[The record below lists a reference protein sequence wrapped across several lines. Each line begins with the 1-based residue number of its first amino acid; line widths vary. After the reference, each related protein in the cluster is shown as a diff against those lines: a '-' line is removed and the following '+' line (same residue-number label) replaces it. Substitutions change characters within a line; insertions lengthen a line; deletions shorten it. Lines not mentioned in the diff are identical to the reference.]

1 MSLLKIKNNFKKNFV
16 KRGEKS
22 VKYTN
27 FYKKKNFI
35 PTNFVNITK
44 KGFRV
49 YDAIVFRRVK
59 VLKRLRTLNL
69 KTYNSL
75 FLKYAGLRWIKDFKL
90 ISGFSKY
97 KKSVESLESQGLKRK
112 VVRRRISDF
121 SVALQDKQKLKY
133 FYLGLKEY
141 KLRNIVRQVFS
152 SKMNHMDTFVGIL
165 ESKLSTFLFRINF
178 SKNFKAINLFIKLG
192 FIKIN
197 NILVTNINYSLKP
210 GDIVTFHIANKT
222 FSSFLKSFE
231 KKMSLFYYP
240 SSYIECSFTLM
251 SFIFYK
257 KPRVCEVPYFFNI
270 NLSRIL
276 YFYNYKGL
284 K

>member
-1 MSLLKIKNNFKKNFV
+1 MKNNLKKRFNNRTVKFKNFRNNFSSNKRIKNNIV
-16 KRGEKS
+16 
-22 VKYTN
+22 TN
-27 FYKKKNFI
+27 KVI
-35 PTNFVNITK
+35 NITK

-49 YDAIVFRRVK
+49 FDSIVYRRSK
-59 VLKRLRTLNL
+59 IIRRLRNLNL

-75 FLKYAGLRWIKDFKL
+75 FLKYAGLRWVKDFKL
-90 ISGFSKY
+90 ISGLSKY

-112 VVRRRISDF
+112 VLKRRISDF

-141 KLRNIVRQVFS
+141 KLRNIIRMVFR
-152 SKMNHMDTFVGIL
+152 SKMNHLDLFIGIL
-165 ESKLSTFLFRINF
+165 ESRLSSFLFRINF
-178 SKNFKAINLFIKLG
+178 SKNFKSLYLFIKLG
-192 FIKIN
+192 FIKVN
-197 NILVTNINYSLKP
+197 GLVIKNVNYLLKP
-210 GDIVTFHIANKT
+210 GDVVTFNIINKNYT
-222 FSSFLKSFE
+222 SFLKNFE

-240 SSYIECSFTLM
+240 SSYIECSFTLL

-257 KPRVCEVPYFFNI
+257 RPKLDEVPYFFNI
-270 NLSRIL
+270 NLKRIL